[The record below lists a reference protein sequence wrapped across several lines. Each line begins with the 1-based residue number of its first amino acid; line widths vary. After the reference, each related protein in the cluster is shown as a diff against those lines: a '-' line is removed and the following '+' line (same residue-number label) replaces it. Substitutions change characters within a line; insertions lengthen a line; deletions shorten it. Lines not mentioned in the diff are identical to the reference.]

1 MKQNLPNDSPLDEL
15 RICKFCGKVFKDGDT
30 EIELDTETGGLKEL
44 CPFCK
49 KDQKEFNNEND

>member
-15 RICKFCGKVFKDGDT
+15 RICKFCERVFKDGDT
-30 EIELDTETGGLKEL
+30 EIELDTETCSLKEL

-49 KDQKEFNNEND
+49 KDQKEFNSEND